1 MRNAEEASRQ
11 ARAAAEAQAALA
23 FRDQKIKDLE
33 ARALSDAT
41 QVGLGHTP
49 ETPLSCVPRLTRII
63 DCLFP
68 DCIPRRCPSAL
79 LRPCC
84 PHVPSAALG
93 VAAAAG

>member
-41 QVGLGHTP
+41 QVGLGHTSKEKNP
-49 ETPLSCVPRLTRII
+49 
-63 DCLFP
+63 CLVFT
-68 DCIPRRCPSAL
+68 
-79 LRPCC
+79 
-84 PHVPSAALG
+84 V
-93 VAAAAG
+93 